1 MVSSTRLGS
10 TRIIRTSS
18 GVDRV
23 RIEVISPPRHTEL
36 CVGMHDRLAR
46 YIRLGLLTAI
56 QRTGTDSIG
65 RTSVMYRRRA
75 VLPGLAWCCRA
86 SFRLSLNTGSCGVKP
101 MVNAVDVLSLR
112 PAHDLVVSVALYPRP
127 CTNSMTPYARSRLVT
142 LNSTLPCR
150 LQ

>member
-23 RIEVISPPRHTEL
+23 RIEVIRPPRHTEL
-36 CVGMHDRLAR
+36 WVGMHDRLAR

-65 RTSVMYRRRA
+65 RTSVMYRRRV
-75 VLPGLAWCCRA
+75 VLVGSTWRCRA
-86 SFRLSLNTGSCGVKP
+86 SFRLSRNTGSCGVKA
-101 MVNAVDVLSLR
+101 MVKAVDVLSLR
-112 PAHDLVVSVALYPRP
+112 PVHGLVLRVALYPRP
-127 CTNSMTPYARSRLVT
+127 CTSSSTPYARSRLVT
-142 LNSTLPCR
+142 VNSAAPWG